1 MNNNNMF
8 MVRGDT
14 FRFSVEIENLQE
26 DLTSAYF
33 SCKKNYDDVEY
44 IFQKSL
50 GDGITKKQTTETSKI
65 YEVVVAP
72 EDTENVECGNYF
84 YDLQIAVNGD
94 IYTPLNAILKI
105 EKDVTVNS
113 VTPSA

>member
-1 MNNNNMF
+1 MNNNLF

-14 FRFSVEIENLQE
+14 FRFSVEIEGLTVNL
-26 DLTSAYF
+26 TNAYF
-33 SCKKNYDDVEY
+33 SCKKNKDDTEY

-50 GDGITKKQTTETSKI
+50 ENGIAKTKETDTSKT

-72 EDTENVECGNYF
+72 EDTEEVEDGKYF
-84 YDLQIAVNGD
+84 YDLQIEVDGE
-94 IYTPLNAILKI
+94 IYTPLLAILTI
-105 EKDVTVNS
+105 EKDVTHNT

>member
-1 MNNNNMF
+1 MNNNLF

-14 FRFSVEIENLQE
+14 FRFSVEIEGLEE

-33 SCKKNYDDVEY
+33 SCKKNKDDTTYV
-44 IFQKSL
+44 FQKSL
-50 GDGITKKQTTETSKI
+50 GNGISKTAETETSKT

-72 EDTENVECGNYF
+72 EDTEEAEDGKYF
-84 YDLQIAVNGD
+84 YDLQIEVDGEV
-94 IYTPLNAILKI
+94 YTPLLAILTI
-105 EKDVTVNS
+105 EKDVTHNT

>member
-33 SCKKNYDDVEY
+33 SCKKNLDDTSY

-50 GDGITKKQTTETSKI
+50 GNGITKKQATENSII
-65 YEVVVAP
+65 YEVAVSP

-84 YDLQIAVNGD
+84 YDLQIEVNGD
-94 IYTPLNAILKI
+94 IFTPLNAILKI
-105 EKDVTVNS
+105 EKDVTHSN

>member
-14 FRFSVEIENLQE
+14 FRFSVEIEGLQE
-26 DLTSAYF
+26 NLTSAYF
-33 SCKKNYDDVEY
+33 SCKKNYEDTEY
-44 IFQKSL
+44 IFQKSI
-50 GDGITKKQTTETSKI
+50 GVGITKVKNTETGII

-84 YDLQIAVNGD
+84 YDLQIELNGD
-94 IYTPLNAILKI
+94 NFTPLNAILKI
-105 EKDVTVNS
+105 EKDVTRE
-113 VTPSA
+113 

>member
-1 MNNNNMF
+1 MNNNLF

-14 FRFSVEIENLQE
+14 FRFSVEIEGLEE

-33 SCKKNYDDVEY
+33 SCKKNKDDTIYV
-44 IFQKSL
+44 FQKSL
-50 GDGITKKQTTETSKI
+50 GNGISKTAETETSKT

-72 EDTENVECGNYF
+72 EDTEEVEDGKYF
-84 YDLQIAVNGD
+84 YDLQIEVDGEV
-94 IYTPLNAILKI
+94 YTPLLAILTI
-105 EKDVTVNS
+105 EKDVTHNT

>member
-1 MNNNNMF
+1 MNNNNLF

-14 FRFSVEIENLQE
+14 FRFSIEIEGLEE

-33 SCKKNYDDVEY
+33 SCKKNKDDEEY

-50 GDGITKKQTTETSKI
+50 GDGITKTAETDISKT

-72 EDTENVECGNYF
+72 EDTVDVEDGNYF
-84 YDLQIAVNGD
+84 YDLQLGAGGEIF
-94 IYTPLNAILKI
+94 TPLLAILKI
-105 EKDVTVNS
+105 EKDITRPVIV
-113 VTPSA
+113 SA